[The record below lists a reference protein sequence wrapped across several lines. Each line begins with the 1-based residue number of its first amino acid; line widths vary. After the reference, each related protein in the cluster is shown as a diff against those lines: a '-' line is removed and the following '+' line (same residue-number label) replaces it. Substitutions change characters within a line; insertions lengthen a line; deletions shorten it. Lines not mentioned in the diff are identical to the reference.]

1 MFLISTKTWKPHP
14 LSTVIIEI
22 LSKKGAIT
30 DIELYKLAKEIRGD
44 LCFSIL
50 NKELLRLEIK
60 GLVRVSSLTKA
71 KRRVEL
77 AKARAHER
85 RQRF

>member
-1 MFLISTKTWKPHP
+1 MET
-14 LSTVIIEI
+14 

-30 DIELYKLAKEIRGD
+30 DIELYKLIKEIRGD

-77 AKARAHER
+77 RKAGAHER
-85 RQRF
+85 RKRF

>member
-1 MFLISTKTWKPHP
+1 MLLISTKTWKPHP

-22 LSKKGAIT
+22 LGKKGAIT
-30 DIELYKLAKEIRGD
+30 DAELYKLVKEIRSD

-77 AKARAHER
+77 TKAQRPER
-85 RQRF
+85 RQ